1 MSSTNTTATA
11 ECDWTG
17 STLPDVVEGY
27 FPFYHDRPGVSENRW
42 MEMRMLRDNCSSRLW
57 EAGRRYNEEARAR
70 ALTAAERERLAALVD
85 RDCDN
90 EDDTKSLTPAE
101 RKDMDALEEQLRDHL
116 ASREERE
123 RERVAYNAAVQTIW
137 RDQQR
142 LKEMLAQWIADG
154 GPVPSGM
161 SRKPSGP

>member
-1 MSSTNTTATA
+1 
-11 ECDWTG
+11 
-17 STLPDVVEGY
+17 
-27 FPFYHDRPGVSENRW
+27 
-42 MEMRMLRDNCSSRLW
+42 
-57 EAGRRYNEEARAR
+57 
-70 ALTAAERERLAALVD
+70 
-85 RDCDN
+85 
-90 EDDTKSLTPAE
+90 
-101 RKDMDALEEQLRDHL
+101 MDALEEQLRDHL